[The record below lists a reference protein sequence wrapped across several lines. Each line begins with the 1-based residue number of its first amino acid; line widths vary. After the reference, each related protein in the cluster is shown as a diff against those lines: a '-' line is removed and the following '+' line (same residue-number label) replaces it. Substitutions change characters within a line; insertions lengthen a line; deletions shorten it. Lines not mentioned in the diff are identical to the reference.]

1 MRPSQA
7 VQQTLCDP
15 DDLPALPAVAVQIL
29 DKIKD
34 PETPMQQLADILA
47 TDPSLSAKVLN
58 VVNSSYFGLPR
69 TITNLSHA
77 VNLLGEDSLKY
88 IALSFSLIKLFDRHK
103 NKFDYGLFWRH
114 SLSVALACRFLG
126 DSLDRPDAE
135 DMYFLGLIHNIGILA
150 LFHSHPRQYLLVLE
164 EIKQQGTEFHVAE
177 NTIFGCNHMEVGSFL
192 LSQWHLPETFSLP
205 VRHHHHPEKSNIT
218 DPKILARTKIL
229 RLAVEISHFMHYE
242 EKALHLAFIE
252 ELLKAYDF
260 SGRIAL
266 ESALKTIAEQLE
278 PLLPLFDLEANLNV
292 DYVELLSESKKEL
305 LHLSFDLNRKIRQ
318 QQQTIEA
325 LSALAMQDGL
335 TQLGNYQ
342 SFQEALE
349 TEIAGTQR
357 YKYQSV
363 LALADLDSFKAINDA
378 HGHLAGDHVLQSV
391 SRFFRDNIRKCDMVA
406 RYGGEEFVF
415 ILSRSDPE
423 NGFKVVDRLR
433 EQLADMRIDYQG
445 TPIRLTMSVGVTA
458 FSWESP
464 AGKKELIRQAD
475 SAMYMAKNAGRNRT
489 RCYDPAYDPDHGLNP
504 P

>member
-1 MRPSQA
+1 MSSIKA
-7 VQQTLCDP
+7 VQDTLCDP
-15 DDLPALPAVAVQIL
+15 DDLPALPAVAARIL

-77 VNLLGEDSLKY
+77 VSLLGEDSLKY

-114 SLSVALACRFLG
+114 SLSVALACRFIA
-126 DSLDRPDAE
+126 DSLEWPDTE
-135 DMYFLGLIHNIGILA
+135 DMYFLGLVHNIGILA
-150 LFHSHPRQYLLVLE
+150 LFHSHPKQYFMVLE
-164 EIKQQGTEFHVAE
+164 EIKQQGSEFHVAE
-177 NTIFGCNHMEVGSFL
+177 NTVFGCNHMQVGAFL
-192 LSQWHLPETFSLP
+192 LNQWQLPEAFSLP
-205 VRHHHHPEKSNIT
+205 VRHHHQPEKSNAT
-218 DPKILARTKIL
+218 DPKILTRTRIL
-229 RLAVEISHFMHYE
+229 QIAVEISHFMHYE
-242 EKALHLAFIE
+242 EKALHLALIE
-252 ELLKAYDF
+252 ELLKTYDF
-260 SGRIAL
+260 AGRITI
-266 ESALKTIAEQLE
+266 ESALKKIQEQLE

-292 DYVELLSESKKEL
+292 DYVELLTESKKEL
-305 LHLSFDLNRKIRQ
+305 VHLSFDLNRKIRQ

-335 TQLGNYQ
+335 TQISNYQ

-349 TEIAGTQR
+349 TEISGTQR

-378 HGHLAGDHVLQSV
+378 YGHPAGDHVLQTV
-391 SRFFRDNIRKCDMVA
+391 SRFFAENIRKSDMVA

-415 ILSRSDPE
+415 ILSRTDLE
-423 NGFKVVDRLR
+423 NGFKIVDRLR
-433 EQLADMRIDYQG
+433 EELAGMTIDYNG
-445 TPIRLTMSVGVTA
+445 TPISLTMSVGVTM
-458 FSWESP
+458 FSWENP

-475 SAMYMAKNAGRNRT
+475 AAMYTAKNAGRNRSM
-489 RCYDPAYDPDHGLNP
+489 CYQPNSL
-504 P
+504 